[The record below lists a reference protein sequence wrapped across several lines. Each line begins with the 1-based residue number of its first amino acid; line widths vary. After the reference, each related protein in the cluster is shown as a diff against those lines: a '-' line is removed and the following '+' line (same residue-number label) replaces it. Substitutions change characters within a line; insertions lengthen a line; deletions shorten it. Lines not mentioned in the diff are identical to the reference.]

1 MRADVESTRHHGGQ
15 LDRSTCGRP
24 NFCIRTLI
32 EAIFG
37 LLERSRSVEWQTK
50 YWSISDQT
58 FSAVCLILS
67 CSASMSPLI
76 LGGLDGMK
84 MLLGLLEPILK
95 LAGSL
100 CSYRGCYWILR
111 RMRSL
116 PIQALLGGKKPDRIV
131 IRKQA
136 RTNDSIWVYF
146 AFCQEIS
153 REVGTVK
160 FGRAIVNTLEII
172 CPCEVL
178 VPIVF

>member
-1 MRADVESTRHHGGQ
+1 MFLKVHTWLTPHVWKMRADVESTRHHGGQ

-116 PIQALLGGKKPDRIV
+116 PIQALLGGKKTRPNSDQ
-131 IRKQA
+131 KA
-136 RTNDSIWVYF
+136 SSHEWLNMSI
-146 AFCQEIS
+146 FCVLS
-153 REVGTVK
+153 RDQ
-160 FGRAIVNTLEII
+160 
-172 CPCEVL
+172 
-178 VPIVF
+178 